1 MEYFGGLL
9 WGCLCDV
16 YETLLGLFLKILQSA
31 CGLLLLCAF
40 PSLLIQMFT
49 FLVGEDSEMLV
60 RVTMMGLWDATRHL
74 SLKGV
79 ESGNIILRKR
89 PWIVLYV
96 GCVRS
101 PMYVIE

>member
-1 MEYFGGLL
+1 MWSVTALCLSISAHPNIHFFGRG
-9 WGCLCDV
+9 GS
-16 YETLLGLFLKILQSA
+16 TL
-31 CGLLLLCAF
+31 
-40 PSLLIQMFT
+40 
-49 FLVGEDSEMLV
+49 EMLV

-96 GCVRS
+96 GCLRS